1 MFETFRQ
8 ILSTESF
15 ERFSMQ
21 QTGPEYRPCHIRD
34 FAPVHTSCQRSADN
48 AAHAGAGH
56 YRRFDTDFV
65 QSLDNANVSEPAD
78 SAAAESQSNTFG
90 FK

>member
-1 MFETFRQ
+1 
-8 ILSTESF
+8 
-15 ERFSMQ
+15 MQ